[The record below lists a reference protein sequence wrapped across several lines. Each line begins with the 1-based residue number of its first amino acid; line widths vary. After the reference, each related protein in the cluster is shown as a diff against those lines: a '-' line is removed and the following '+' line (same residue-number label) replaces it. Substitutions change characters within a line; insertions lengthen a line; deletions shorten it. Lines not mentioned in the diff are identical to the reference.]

1 MASLWLTG
9 WPQGWDHSEVITQ
22 SDHSPAA
29 ELGLGRTCVVASTWL
44 VRILPQTW
52 GLRILVTLSQSFHSL
67 QGGGLQDTW
76 KPAWGIK
83 LGLRGVPQSIPHN
96 Q

>member
-22 SDHSPAA
+22 SDHPPAA
-29 ELGLGRTCVVASTWL
+29 ELDLGRTCVVASMWL

-52 GLRILVTLSQSFHSL
+52 GLRLLVPPSQSFHSL

-83 LGLRGVPQSIPHN
+83 LGLRDVPQSIPHN